1 MSHIIAE
8 RYALP
13 PGIDRL
19 VDRGFLELSMEQPD
33 EMTVYFHIP
42 SMQSTD
48 HRGRITAYCLTW
60 IHPDHNAEFC
70 HYFDETPGDLPNF
83 FFEVCNSEGPSKIID
98 NLETVDDLETLLNGF
113 RTSSIST

>member
-1 MSHIIAE
+1 MSNIGE
-8 RYALP
+8 RYAIP
-13 PGIDRL
+13 SGIDRL

-48 HRGRITAYCLTW
+48 RRGRITAYCLTW

-70 HYFDETPGDLPNF
+70 HYFDETPGDSPNF
-83 FFEVCNSEGPSKIID
+83 FLEVSNSEGLSEVID
-98 NLETVDDLETLLNGF
+98 ELETADDLEAWLDAL
-113 RTSSIST
+113 RPVSISA

>member
-1 MSHIIAE
+1 MSHIAE

-33 EMTVYFHIP
+33 EMTVYFRIP

-70 HYFDETPGDLPNF
+70 HYFDEMPDDLPNF
-83 FFEVCNSEGPSKIID
+83 FAEVCKSEGPSDMID
-98 NLETVDDLETLLNGF
+98 DLDTVDDLEAWLDELRNVA
-113 RTSSIST
+113 ILP